1 MSNNSHTTGGEAR
14 NVNIVSTKASAFTF
28 ILGVMITAIILGTVG
43 MYHSLN
49 KRIES
54 LSTSLGTTNQILI
67 TYIKNK

>member
-1 MSNNSHTTGGEAR
+1 MSNNSHATGGEAR

-28 ILGVMITAIILGTVG
+28 ILGVMLTAIILGTVG
-43 MYHSLN
+43 MYYSLN

-54 LSTSLGTTNQILI
+54 LSASLGTTNQILI